1 MKNSNLTPMFIVV
14 MYSIGLIEEI
24 IIIRNFLIFFQKS
37 INFFIQKIS
46 IIYILFC
53 KITKNK
59 F

>member
-53 KITKNK
+53 KIIRTV
-59 F
+59 

>member
-53 KITKNK
+53 NIIRTV
-59 F
+59 